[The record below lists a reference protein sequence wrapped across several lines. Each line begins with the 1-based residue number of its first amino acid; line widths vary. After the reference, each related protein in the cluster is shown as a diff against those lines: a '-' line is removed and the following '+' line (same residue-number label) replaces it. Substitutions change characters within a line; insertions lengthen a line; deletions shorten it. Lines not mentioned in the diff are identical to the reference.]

1 MNTPSSTPIP
11 RPTILLVDD
20 MDATRITMKW
30 FLNNFDYPVVTARSA
45 EEAVSL
51 FDPKIHSLV
60 LTDNSMPGMTG
71 AELAQ
76 FVKERS
82 PSTLVL
88 MYTGKPPINRAYLDF
103 LIQKPAHLL
112 VIKEALD
119 KLLPQGINSIQPP
132 PPS

>member
-1 MNTPSSTPIP
+1 
-11 RPTILLVDD
+11 

-30 FLNNFDYPVVTARSA
+30 FLNNFDYPVVTAHSA

-51 FDPKIHSLV
+51 FDPQIHSLV

-71 AELAQ
+71 SELAQ

-88 MYTGKPPINRAYLDF
+88 MYTGNPPINRTYLD
-103 LIQKPAHLL
+103 LVIQKPAHLL

-119 KLLPQGINSIQPP
+119 KLFDRGIDSIQPSP
-132 PPS
+132 PC